1 MPSRRRPKAP
11 PVEPPDAI
19 HRFAAM
25 LRESAE
31 HERAET
37 DRVRIERE
45 DAITAARAAAEHAE
59 ALVTAR
65 RHLERAIEDVR
76 VARRTRSG
84 VAEADGAWRVAKAR
98 LIELETGQPPQWAT
112 GDRTRSHE
120 DDAADREHGQEQ
132 PSSDEPD
139 GD

>member
-1 MPSRRRPKAP
+1 MPSRRRPKPP

-45 DAITAARAAAEHAE
+45 DAVTAARAAVEHAE

-65 RHLERAIEDVR
+65 RDLDRAIEGVR

-84 VAEADGAWRVAKAR
+84 VAAADEVWRVAKAR
-98 LIELETGQPPQWAT
+98 LIELETGAPPQWAT
-112 GDRTRSHE
+112 DDRAHTHG
-120 DDAADREHGQEQ
+120 DDAPDAVPGEEQ
-132 PSSDEPD
+132 SNPD
-139 GD
+139 